1 MRLRR
6 RLAPAFPVCVS
17 LALSACA
24 GFSLDETQSP
34 PPRPAAAAAKP
45 VVSSA
50 PPPTRPAAK
59 PATPDLNALRPNP
72 RPDTAATAGAA
83 PRLVGLSE
91 DETVGLLG
99 RPAEESAQPP
109 GKVWIYRASGCQ
121 LSVHLFPDMER
132 GGYYTLD
139 YTADG
144 ARDQCLGKV
153 AGEARRR
160 GGALSE
166 QASKAG

>member
-1 MRLRR
+1 M
-6 RLAPAFPVCVS
+6 
-17 LALSACA
+17 
-24 GFSLDETQSP
+24 
-34 PPRPAAAAAKP
+34 
-45 VVSSA
+45 
-50 PPPTRPAAK
+50 
-59 PATPDLNALRPNP
+59 
-72 RPDTAATAGAA
+72 
-83 PRLVGLSE
+83 
-91 DETVGLLG
+91 GLLG